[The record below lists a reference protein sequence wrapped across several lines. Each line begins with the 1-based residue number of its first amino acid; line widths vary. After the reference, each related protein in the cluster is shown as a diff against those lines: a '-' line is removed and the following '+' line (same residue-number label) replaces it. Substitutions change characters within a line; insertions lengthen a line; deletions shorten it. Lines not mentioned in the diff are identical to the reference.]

1 MATPDVRDIREGLL
15 RPVEQASRRL
25 HWEGVIMFH
34 DARRR
39 PCKTV
44 SGNASLP
51 SSAMPSIAGGVE
63 ACRASRTRIGQLLHK
78 PPNEIGIGDAE
89 YVPEGCAG
97 TASQSHG
104 SKLRRRHDASIADWP
119 GLG

>member
-1 MATPDVRDIREGLL
+1 
-15 RPVEQASRRL
+15 
-25 HWEGVIMFH
+25 MFH

-89 YVPEGCAG
+89 YVTEGYAG
-97 TASQSHG
+97 TARSRTGARS
-104 SKLRRRHDASIADWP
+104 SVDAQR
-119 GLG
+119 LNC